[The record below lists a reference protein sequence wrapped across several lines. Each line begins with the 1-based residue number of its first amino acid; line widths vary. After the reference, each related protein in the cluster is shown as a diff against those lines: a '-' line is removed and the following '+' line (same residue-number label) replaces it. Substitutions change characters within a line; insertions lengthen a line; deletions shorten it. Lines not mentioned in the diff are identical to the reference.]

1 MGESGGAD
9 QDFAQMTH
17 LGIYTQGGRGYGEAG
32 FSRRFRHNADAST
45 GTRAGSPVFKLLP
58 QPTVTILPDP
68 GTPLIDADDEHCV
81 GGGWDQRGLPSP
93 ENAIGDI
100 GAAESLIPIERTVDT
115 PNGQVTFVILNGIE
129 GGGYPESEAVPLA
142 SLPTSAPSKATFPY
156 GTFQL
161 DLAVY
166 LNGWPVEVQVSTP
179 TPTNKFWKYL
189 NGEWVQFP
197 ASLTGNT
204 WTFRLVDGG
213 YGDADGIA
221 NGVIADP
228 IALGIA
234 AAFTG

>member
-68 GTPLIDADDEHCV
+68 GSPLIDADDEHCV
-81 GGGWDQRGLPSP
+81 GGGWDQHGLPSP

-115 PNGQVTFVILNGIE
+115 PNGQVTFVI
-129 GGGYPESEAVPLA
+129 
-142 SLPTSAPSKATFPY
+142 
-156 GTFQL
+156 
-161 DLAVY
+161 
-166 LNGWPVEVQVSTP
+166 
-179 TPTNKFWKYL
+179 L